1 MGIVTVGR
9 LNGYLKKVIDNDA
22 NLKDLWVR
30 GEISNFKPHI
40 SGHIYLTL
48 KDETSQIKAVMFK
61 GNATRLNFIPANGMK
76 VLVFGK
82 VSVYER
88 DGQYQFYAE
97 NMIPDG
103 IGELYAAYEQ
113 LKEKLF
119 NLGLFD
125 ENHKRPIP
133 RMPQKIGVVTSSTGA
148 AIRDILN
155 ILSRR
160 SPMTEVLI
168 YPALVQGVGAAKSI
182 TDGLFALDG
191 MGLDVIIIGRGGG
204 SIEDLWA
211 FNDETLAHAIYNAKT
226 PIISAVG
233 HETDFTI
240 ADFVADMR
248 APTPSAAAELA
259 TSNMGEILN
268 FISTAKTRMANAL
281 VNKTELMNRWFK
293 SVVKDDFYMLP
304 SKCIESMS
312 DKLNML
318 TDDMTDAYVN
328 TLKDMSAKL
337 NRLYTA
343 LWALGPQNVLNRG
356 FAIVTGNKGT
366 IKSTKDVN
374 SGDTI
379 NIRLADG
386 TINAEVCE

>member
-9 LNGYLKKVIDNDA
+9 LNGYLKKVIDNDL

-61 GNATRLNFIPANGMK
+61 GNATRLNFVPSNGMK

-103 IGELYAAYEQ
+103 KGELYAAYEQ
-113 LKEKLF
+113 LKEKLL
-119 NLGLFD
+119 NMGLFD
-125 ENHKRPIP
+125 ESHKKPIP
-133 RMPQKIGVVTSSTGA
+133 RMPQKIGVITSSTGA

-182 TDGLFALDG
+182 ADGICALDG

-204 SIEDLWA
+204 LIEDLWA
-211 FNDETLAHAIYNAKT
+211 FNDEALAHTIFNAKT

-259 TSNMGEILN
+259 TSDMGGILN
-268 FISTAKTRMANAL
+268 FISTAKIRMANAL
-281 VNKTELMNRWFK
+281 VNKTELMSRWFK

-304 SKCIESMS
+304 NKCIENMS

-318 TDDMTDAYVN
+318 ADDMTDAYVN

-356 FAIVTGNKGT
+356 FAIVTGNRGT
-366 IKSTKDVN
+366 IKSTKDV
-374 SGDTI
+374 SGGDTI

-386 TINAEVCE
+386 TIKAEVCE